1 MRMKNH
7 FQASLDLEGRPCL
20 IVGGGAEAEEK
31 AGRLL
36 DAAAQVT
43 VVSPLST
50 PLLRD
55 WAEQG
60 RLALHPRRFQ
70 MDDLDGVYLVVNTV
84 KSGPELSQRIYEACE
99 RQRIL
104 VSAYDQPET
113 SNFVMVALVRCG
125 RLRVAF
131 ATGATSPALASTLRA
146 QFERILDGDFA
157 RFVEYLAE
165 QRRRLEAALPKGPE
179 RSERLRA
186 LVRGLRVTARVE
198 YPPEY
203 LRSLTR
209 AEPDGT

>member
-1 MRMKNH
+1 MRMKNY

-20 IVGGGAEAEEK
+20 VVGGGAEAEEK

-36 DAAAQVT
+36 DAAARVT
-43 VVSPLST
+43 VVSPEST
-50 PLLRD
+50 PLPRD

-60 RLALHPRRFQ
+60 RLALHPRRFEAA
-70 MDDLDGVYLVVNTV
+70 DLDDTYLVVNTV
-84 KSGPELSQRIYEACE
+84 KSDPALSQRIYETCE

-104 VSAYDQPET
+104 ISAYDQPET

-131 ATGATSPALASTLRA
+131 ATGAASPALASTLRA
-146 QFERILDGDFA
+146 QFERIFDGDFA

-165 QRRRLEAALPKGPE
+165 QRRRLEATLPKGPE

-198 YPPEY
+198 YPPE
-203 LRSLTR
+203 
-209 AEPDGT
+209 